1 MRVELVTSSNPAC
14 DDFVRSQP
22 GGDLCHLQDWGRMI
36 ERTFG
41 HETFYLAAF
50 EDDVVRGVLPL
61 TLVRSRLF
69 GVHLISQAFS
79 NYGGPL
85 VAETCALAPLLDRA
99 YRVAED
105 CRCHQIEFR
114 STFPLSSEHHC
125 RTDKICMHLPLN
137 PDPEVVWHD
146 LRSEIRN
153 RIRKAEKAG
162 LTAIDGGIE
171 LLADFYDVSTVR
183 MRQLGTPCYSRR
195 FLSNLMEQFP
205 QYARIFLVRQG
216 ETTIGVGLF
225 YAFDGLAQCRWAA
238 TLTAYN
244 PLSPNVLLYWS
255 AIKHYSLAGTAMFDF
270 GRSTR
275 ESSQHEF
282 KRRWGAETIQLYYQH
297 WTQAGYPL
305 EMTTPDSPRYR
316 KKVEMWKRLPLS
328 MTRIL
333 GPWISCSL
341 P

>member
-1 MRVELVTSSNPAC
+1 MRVEVVTSVSSAC
-14 DDFVRSQP
+14 DQFVRSQP
-22 GGDLCHLQDWGRMI
+22 GGKLCHLQDWGRMLQ
-36 ERTFG
+36 RTFG
-41 HETFYLAAF
+41 HEAFYLAAF
-50 EDDVVRGVLPL
+50 EDEVVQGILPL

-69 GVHLISQAFS
+69 GVHMVSQAFS

-85 VAETCALAPLLDRA
+85 VADERALGPLLDRA
-99 YRVAED
+99 YRLAVD
-105 CRCHQIEFR
+105 CGCHQIEFR
-114 STFPLSSEHHC
+114 SVFPLSAEHHC
-125 RTDKICMHLPLN
+125 REDKVCMHLALN
-137 PDPEVVWHD
+137 ADPEAVWGD

-153 RIRKAEKAG
+153 RVRKAEKAG
-162 LTAIDGGIE
+162 LTTIDGGVE
-171 LLADFYDVSTVR
+171 LLADFYDVWTIR

-195 FLSNLMEQFP
+195 FFRGLLDQFP
-205 QYARIFLVRQG
+205 QRARIFLVRQG
-216 ETTIGVGLF
+216 GTTVGAGLF
-225 YAFDGLAQCRWAA
+225 YTFNGLAQCRWAA

-244 PLSPNVLLYWS
+244 PLSPNMLLYWS
-255 AIKHYSLAGTAMFDF
+255 AIKHYCLAGTATFDF

-282 KRRWGAETIQLYYQH
+282 KRRWGAETIQLYYEH
-297 WTQAGYPL
+297 WTQPGHSL

-328 MTRIL
+328 MTRVL